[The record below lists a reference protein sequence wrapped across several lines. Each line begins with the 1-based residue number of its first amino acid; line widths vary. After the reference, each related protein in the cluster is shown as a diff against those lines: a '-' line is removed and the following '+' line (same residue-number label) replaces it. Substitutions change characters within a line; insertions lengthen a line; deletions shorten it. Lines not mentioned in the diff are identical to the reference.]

1 VAWHDATVGHARRAL
16 FIFDARLGNIIDQIV
31 VLELAGCGGG
41 CHGKAPEVDMNG
53 FVIAA
58 KGLSLRAKGLA
69 LRAKGLAL
77 RAEKGCHAGLDPAS
91 MRSWA
96 HWIAG
101 RARNDN
107 ERRQ

>member
-1 VAWHDATVGHARRAL
+1 L
-16 FIFDARLGNIIDQIV
+16 
-31 VLELAGCGGG
+31 
-41 CHGKAPEVDMNG
+41 NG
-53 FVIAA
+53 IVIAA

>member
-1 VAWHDATVGHARRAL
+1 
-16 FIFDARLGNIIDQIV
+16 
-31 VLELAGCGGG
+31 
-41 CHGKAPEVDMNG
+41 MNG

-58 KGLSLRAKGLA
+58 KGLSLRAKGLALRAKGLA

>member
-1 VAWHDATVGHARRAL
+1 
-16 FIFDARLGNIIDQIV
+16 
-31 VLELAGCGGG
+31 
-41 CHGKAPEVDMNG
+41 MNG

-58 KGLSLRAKGLA
+58 KGLS